1 MYNYMKLLQKTWTTD
16 EITRFPEERDIKR
29 QIKLIAL
36 SNRYMT

>member
-1 MYNYMKLLQKTWTTD
+1 MYNYMKLLQKPWMTD
-16 EITRFPEERDIKR
+16 EIARFPEERDIKR

>member
-1 MYNYMKLLQKTWTTD
+1 MYNYMKLLQKPWMTD

-36 SNRYMT
+36 SNHYMT

>member
-1 MYNYMKLLQKTWTTD
+1 MYNYMKLLQKPWMTD

>member
-1 MYNYMKLLQKTWTTD
+1 MKLLQKSRTTD

>member
-1 MYNYMKLLQKTWTTD
+1 MHNYMKILQKSWTTD

>member
-1 MYNYMKLLQKTWTTD
+1 MYNYMKLLQKPWMTD
-16 EITRFPEERDIKR
+16 EITCFPEERDIKR